1 MEFRK
6 MVMITLYAKQKKRH
20 RCTEQTLILFL
31 VLFPILSSWWVWPD
45 VCHLFFFLR
54 FKITSSWLYWFF
66 LFHNLYFICFLSD
79 LYYILPS
86 AAFKFCLFFCF
97 SNSSRLML
105 DCLTEISYFLKKT
118 CITMNFL
125 LRTGFPASHR
135 LYIIVFSLS
144 FASRYF

>member
-1 MEFRK
+1 MQNRK
-6 MVMITLYAKQKKRH
+6 WDTDVQNRLLFCFWSCFPSY
-20 RCTEQTLILFL
+20 LIGGYGQRF
-31 VLFPILSSWWVWPD
+31 VIF
-45 VCHLFFFLR
+45 FFFLPFQSTR
-54 FKITSSWLYWFF
+54 SWLYWFF
-66 LFHNLYFICFLSD
+66 LFHNLYFICFLSE

-86 AAFKFCLFFCF
+86 AAFKFCLFCCF

>member
-1 MEFRK
+1 MYRTDSYF
-6 MVMITLYAKQKKRH
+6 VFGLVSH
-20 RCTEQTLILFL
+20 LIFL
-31 VLFPILSSWWVWPD
+31 VGMARGLSF
-45 VCHLFFFLR
+45 FFFLPFQSTR
-54 FKITSSWLYWFF
+54 SWLYWFF

-79 LYYILPS
+79 LYYLLPS

-97 SNSSRLML
+97 SISSRLML

-118 CITMNFL
+118 CMTMNFL